1 MSAIDELGIKWDHI
15 HTNGFSADILA
26 GIFELD
32 DQRIKQA
39 DDIKQLR
46 AAIEQRDLRI
56 AGLDERLKAVNGMVE
71 RHIRLHIKE
80 ELAEPAPAPD
90 LLEASTSLMEYLQSP
105 QCAVENFDI
114 PDDIYGPFVDAV
126 KKGGCAPAPDL
137 EAQITKTIEDIKYLF
152 LLPPDIDIPATEGHL
167 RQLLRAF
174 AAELG
179 VK

>member
-15 HTNGFSADILA
+15 HTNGFSANILA

-80 ELAEPAPAPD
+80 ELVEPAPAPD
-90 LLEASTSLMEYLQSP
+90 LDALVEKYCKLYYEAHEMPVS
-105 QCAVENFDI
+105 DI
-114 PDDIYGPFVDAV
+114 
-126 KKGGCAPAPDL
+126 
-137 EAQITKTIEDIKYLF
+137 
-152 LLPPDIDIPATEGHL
+152 
-167 RQLLRAF
+167 LRAF